1 MDDLPVT
8 VPQALHDD
16 TSAAMGQPFAVSYL
30 CGALV
35 DRGLLFPRT
44 NVARDRLISE
54 AKAVKVI
61 EPKWFLNEG
70 LPLQS
75 MAHPVRKGSGINLA
89 ELREILA
96 PGLNSLFDDLY
107 DERFDQW
114 ENVFASRGL

>member
-16 TSAAMGQPFAVSYL
+16 MSAAMGQPFAVSYL

-61 EPKWFLNEG
+61 TEHGIHVGNAQRPEDRVEI
-70 LPLQS
+70 PS
-75 MAHPVRKGSGINLA
+75 VAEAVR
-89 ELREILA
+89 R
-96 PGLNSLFDDLY
+96 Y
-107 DERFDQW
+107 DRNGKF
-114 ENVFASRGL
+114 